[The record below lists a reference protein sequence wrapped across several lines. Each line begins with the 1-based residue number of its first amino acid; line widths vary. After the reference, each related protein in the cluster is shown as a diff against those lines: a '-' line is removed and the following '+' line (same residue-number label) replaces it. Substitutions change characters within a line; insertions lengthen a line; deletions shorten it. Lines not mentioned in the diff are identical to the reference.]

1 MSQLALVCAEVVD
14 YWNDLALYFGTHR
27 PGVTSE
33 LRPITPLESQV
44 FEDALIRTRF
54 AVLRLVLDLSEYGFI
69 CGCSDTHLG
78 ARVAVC
84 SYVLIWIKLR
94 LWGAYRAKVPGVKF
108 GV

>member
-1 MSQLALVCAEVVD
+1 MSQLALVCAEVVN

-44 FEDALIRTRF
+44 FEDALIRPRF

-69 CGCSDTHLG
+69 CC
-78 ARVAVC
+78 
-84 SYVLIWIKLR
+84 
-94 LWGAYRAKVPGVKF
+94 
-108 GV
+108 

>member
-1 MSQLALVCAEVVD
+1 M
-14 YWNDLALYFGTHR
+14 
-27 PGVTSE
+27 TSE

-44 FEDALIRTRF
+44 IEDALIRPRF

-94 LWGAYRAKVPGVKF
+94 LWGVYRAKVPGVKF